1 MTHRLTSY
9 QLDMVL
15 SELID
20 IVGQEDV
27 SIAKVDQMTYAI
39 DHYWIPEMWVD
50 RGLEPVLPDFVV
62 HPETP
67 EEVSRILILANTY
80 HLPVIPWGGGSGSQG
95 GALPLYGGITLDLK
109 KLNFPV
115 FYKEIK
121 IL

>member
-1 MTHRLTSY
+1 MSRQLTSY

-27 SIAKVDQMTYAI
+27 TTATPDLFVYAV

-50 RGLEPVLPDFVV
+50 RGQHPILPDVVV

-67 EEVSRILILANTY
+67 EEVSRILQVANTY
-80 HLPVIPWGGGSGSQG
+80 RESLQV
-95 GALPLYGGITLDLK
+95 
-109 KLNFPV
+109 
-115 FYKEIK
+115 
-121 IL
+121 